1 MVSRRL
7 SRDGTQITIG
17 FALKTDL
24 APPDSPCSLSFSCGL
39 VLFALLKVSHLCDGS
54 PFISLHPAAA
64 IWFKAIRGR
73 IIRPSRKAE
82 TVVGLPLILSDQTLD
97 FYSRVETH
105 EENRVQHCTMDH
117 TERVQRLYAEP
128 CITGHD
134 ARSYLGTDESA
145 GQFLFASDFC
155 VNLHL
160 SVAEKKALHEQHL
173 MGDLW
178 TCLRHWSRNKS
189 EINASHRS
197 HTGPKSGEAD
207 LPSAH

>member
-24 APPDSPCSLSFSCGL
+24 APPDSPCSLSYSCGL
-39 VLFALLKVSHLCDGS
+39 VLLALLKVSHLCDGS

-97 FYSRVETH
+97 F
-105 EENRVQHCTMDH
+105 
-117 TERVQRLYAEP
+117 LF
-128 CITGHD
+128 TGGD
-134 ARSYLGTDESA
+134 TWGKQGA
-145 GQFLFASDFC
+145 
-155 VNLHL
+155 
-160 SVAEKKALHEQHL
+160 ALHHGPHWARTEAVCRALHHRPWRKIL
-173 MGDLW
+173 LRNGWKRW
-178 TCLRHWSRNKS
+178 TVFIRVRLLC
-189 EINASHRS
+189 
-197 HTGPKSGEAD
+197 
-207 LPSAH
+207 